1 MTSLLTKADKQ
12 NTTVKESYLGY
23 DTESVWRV
31 NSTFSIKQYGY
42 HSRMLKFSTKHDGKQ
57 K

>member
-12 NTTVKESYLGY
+12 NTTVKESYTTQNLY
-23 DTESVWRV
+23 DKSKFYVL
-31 NSTFSIKQYGY
+31 IKQYGY